1 MTTATD
7 LISLALRTSGV
18 LGVGQAADPQDLAD
32 GFTILNQILSQW
44 SRKRYLVYA
53 LIDVSAPMTGVQSY
67 SIGPGGA
74 FNTARPDRLEGAY
87 LRITYSQP
95 GIPVDYPLT
104 IIQSREDYSRFAVK
118 TLGTMPSA
126 VWYDAAYPV
135 GNVYPYP
142 VPIAGLY
149 ELHLLLKQPL
159 TAFASLTAPV
169 VLPPEYEPALLYNL
183 CVRIRPAYGMGP
195 DPTITALARDSL
207 DTLRQANAQIPK
219 LQLPSDFPKHGGWYS
234 VFADRLL

>member
-1 MTTATD
+1 MTTAND
-7 LISLALRTSGV
+7 IISLALRDSGV

-32 GFTILNQILSQW
+32 GLTRLNQLLAQW
-44 SRKRYLVYA
+44 ARKRYLVYA
-53 LIDVSAPMTGVQSY
+53 LIDVSAPMTGAQSY
-67 SIGPGGA
+67 TIGPGQA
-74 FNTARPDRLEGAY
+74 FNTPRPDRLEGAF

-104 IIQSREDYSRFAVK
+104 IIESREDYSRLAVK
-118 TLGTMPSA
+118 TLGTMPAA

-149 ELHLLLKQPL
+149 QLHLLLKQPF
-159 TAFASLTAPV
+159 TAFSSLTQV
-169 VLPPEYEPALLYNL
+169 VNLPPEYEPALLYNL
-183 CVRIRPAYGMGP
+183 CVRLRPAYGKEP
-195 DPTITALARDSL
+195 DETIIALARDSL